1 MNIRTLIGVVAAVAV
16 VAGGFYFFGGQ
27 AMSPTLS
34 PQNPQSFDWTFREL
48 PEQEGIPQ
56 TEVSLN
62 GRVVGTYQ
70 GSCAEI
76 EGSGWTLVA
85 GEQSGVI
92 CWFAGGGKEIGV
104 FAVESGGFEV
114 MEGDL
119 DEGSAE
125 VAGMRGNFRIL
136 YTI

>member
-1 MNIRTLIGVVAAVAV
+1 MHMKTAIGVVAALAV

-27 AMSPTLS
+27 AMAPTL
-34 PQNPQSFDWTFREL
+34 PQGVQSFDWTFREL

-56 TEVSLN
+56 TEVALN

-70 GSCAEI
+70 GSCAQMDTANAE
-76 EGSGWTLVA
+76 LLA
-85 GEQSGVI
+85 GEQSAVL

-104 FAVESGGFEV
+104 FAHEDGGYDV
-114 MEGDL
+114 MEGDV

-125 VAGMRGNFRIL
+125 AAGMRGNFKIL
-136 YTI
+136 FTL